1 MKFREFGLILYS
13 DLTDS
18 RAELHEVWL
27 LEELA
32 ERIQPGT
39 VIYPTARRFQQ
50 GMVQHERLLRAAGP
64 LRRAAAHW
72 SPYARTVLDFRIE
85 N

>member
-32 ERIQPGT
+32 ERNQPGT
-39 VIYPTARRFQQ
+39 VICPTARRFQQ
-50 GMVQHERLLRAAGP
+50 GMVRGITGWDTE
-64 LRRAAAHW
+64 
-72 SPYARTVLDFRIE
+72 VF
-85 N
+85 